1 MNEYFILTKTIIKK
15 DYKIIFQWNMI
26 QSSKEV
32 KFVFYH
38 WLKVVCQSFDPRHET
53 TIRQE

>member
-1 MNEYFILTKTIIKK
+1 MLTKTIIKK

-32 KFVFYH
+32 KFVFNH